1 MFFCNLIGVKLQRRE
16 GDSRNNS
23 SKSLKYFFY
32 VTFHAF
38 NLIRIKVKNFMYN
51 TQMLQ
56 AKVWRCSNLS
66 VCIEDDE
73 SNGTNLPVKAEN
85 KGS

>member
-1 MFFCNLIGVKLQRRE
+1 
-16 GDSRNNS
+16 
-23 SKSLKYFFY
+23 
-32 VTFHAF
+32 
-38 NLIRIKVKNFMYN
+38 MYN